1 MKFHGPFHY
10 IIIVRSTRPLV
21 ILIVL
26 LLLLILPTVPT
37 LVTDG
42 VLHLVIHIHPN
53 HHSPQ
58 QIGFV
63 SNEILVVIRVD
74 VILQRVFEVPPL
86 QP

>member
-1 MKFHGPFHY
+1 MKFRGPFHY

-21 ILIVL
+21 ILFVL
-26 LLLLILPTVPT
+26 LIILISSTVPT
-37 LVTDG
+37 PATDG

-58 QIGFV
+58 RIGFV
-63 SNEILVVIRVD
+63 SNGILVVIRVD
-74 VILQRVFEVPPL
+74 VILQRAFEVPPL

>member
-1 MKFHGPFHY
+1 MKFHGPFHH

-21 ILIVL
+21 ILLVL
-26 LLLLILPTVPT
+26 LLLLISPTVPT

-74 VILQRVFEVPPL
+74 VILQRAFEVPPL